1 MPLVATHASHSRPH
15 LAPMAPPPR
24 STQVGAADGDG
35 VRCAQGGKRVP
46 RLLPPPYETLRA
58 LHTNLEGGKYGCVGN
73 ARDDDQSRSTVQ
85 DPEDVMDTV
94 HWAKKNEAKA
104 KEIAKQAQELALQY
118 LSNEVSALELE

>member
-1 MPLVATHASHSRPH
+1 M
-15 LAPMAPPPR
+15 
-24 STQVGAADGDG
+24 
-35 VRCAQGGKRVP
+35 
-46 RLLPPPYETLRA
+46 
-58 LHTNLEGGKYGCVGN
+58 
-73 ARDDDQSRSTVQ
+73 Q